1 MHALVAAWCDAIESF
16 QSTVS
21 ELPDEAFTQQS
32 LLPGWTIG
40 DIVAHV
46 VALEVEL
53 GGEGLP
59 AHEPDWDALPHADDL
74 FSRYTEIGVDFRRG
88 RSPAQL
94 RTELADA
101 ARIRTE
107 QLVEG
112 PQDMDHMVTGP
123 GGIERTLGRVLGMR
137 TFDVF
142 LHGLDVR
149 DAAGMPP
156 PVLGAAARAT
166 ADQMAGGLGFVWV
179 KKAGAQSGD
188 VLHFV
193 VPEWIDAWIGV
204 GQDGRGRSVEPGEAT
219 TTVTMAPMNYLRLGS
234 GRRGDPAEVDV
245 QGRRDLGQAVVAGL
259 NVAP

>member
-16 QSTVS
+16 ESTVS

-59 AHEPDWDALPHADDL
+59 GHEPDWDALPHADDL

-101 ARIRTE
+101 ARIRIE

-166 ADQMAGGLGFVWV
+166 ADQMASGLGYVWV

-204 GQDGRGRSVEPGEAT
+204 GQDGRGRSVESGEAT
-219 TTVTMAPMNYLRLGS
+219 TTVTVAPMNYLRLGS

>member
-1 MHALVAAWCDAIESF
+1 MHALVAAWRDAVDSF
-16 QSTVS
+16 KSTVS
-21 ELPDEAFTQQS
+21 ELPDEAFTKQS

-53 GGEGLP
+53 SGQGLP
-59 AHEPDWDALPHADDL
+59 AHEPDWDTLPQADDL
-74 FSRYTEIGVDFRRG
+74 FSRYTEIGVDYRRG
-88 RSPAQL
+88 RSPAEL
-94 RTELADA
+94 RAELADA

-107 QLVEG
+107 QLVDG
-112 PQDMDHMVTGP
+112 PQEMDRLVTGP
-123 GGIERTLGRVLGMR
+123 GGIERTLGQVLGMR

-142 LHGLDVR
+142 LHELDIR
-149 DAAGMPP
+149 DAAEMPP

-166 ADQMAGGLGFVWV
+166 ADQMAGGLGYVWV

-204 GQDGRGRSVEPGEAT
+204 GEDGRGRSVEPGEAT
-219 TTVTMAPMNYLRLGS
+219 TTITVAPMNYLRLGS
-234 GRRGDPAEVDV
+234 GRRGTPAEVV
-245 QGRRDLGQAVVAGL
+245 VRGRRDLGEALVAGL